1 MKAFEL
7 RAWFEKVLRK
17 LDVVDAKVSAMPE
30 VQVQV
35 TSKFAPTLT
44 ALGKLGKPASA
55 TEIAGFTGRCRAVES
70 ALLNELVGR
79 GLVTKQR
86 QGRVCVFALRDKN

>member
-1 MKAFEL
+1 VRSFEL
-7 RAWFEKVLRK
+7 RAWLEKILRK

-55 TEIAGFTGRCRAVES
+55 AEVAGFTGRCRAVES
-70 ALLNELVGR
+70 SLLNDLVGR
-79 GLVTKQR
+79 GILSKERV
-86 QGRVCVFALRDKN
+86 GRLCLFAVREHD